1 MILPKSFR
9 SGNAATPAL
18 NQIKQSADLFAD
30 EVSLFADEVSLFVAV
45 LQCCDHL
52 KLVS

>member
-1 MILPKSFR
+1 MILLKSFR
-9 SGNAATPAL
+9 SGNAETPAL
-18 NQIKQSADLFAD
+18 NQIKQSAD
-30 EVSLFADEVSLFVAV
+30 LFADEVSLFVAV